1 MNFYKWAGKLLVRS
15 EFLSDDEKKRGVTKK
30 FAVSEACCCA
40 QWYCVLTSSGDYE
53 CRDKRP
59 DPTENAQVLSEHK
72 TEKDCQ
78 KECYERYYCIDE
90 SGDYKCVKESDLPE
104 NATIISGPQRQEE
117 CEAKCENCP
126 PCGNEACE
134 SEAKGDDAIIE
145 ECCFNLEDEE
155 EWTFNGTDWEL
166 TQRCGNDERTPCKGK
181 PVPSFPQGLNPGDVF
196 TLSCIPDGRK
206 PEDNKDCEK
215 CLYDCDKTTTPYT
228 CVYTPD
234 DGKYTE
240 KECDT
245 ECAGRW
251 YCKSHNECEK
261 QNPPKNPAKN
271 GYDTESECLD
281 AAIVDCCAPDCS
293 TPPDI
298 CGGGQSLL
306 VNCSNFDCAAH
317 NFDGCLDG
325 LSDAMQEQ
333 GYESAKEDTEDCCQ
347 CDSSIQ
353 RTIAGCC
360 PGGVD
365 FDESK
370 SITIPRKEDGSCVWC
385 GSIGEGCIA
394 DTENG
399 APVWRIYKCNPP
411 TPPCGDC
418 VPIPG
423 VTNLQLEV
431 RGEPG
436 KEEVCVLA
444 TAQWTPP
451 DGCYASDQE
460 ARDKVSIVF
469 EFLDKD
475 REVIQ
480 SIGGPANIGENI
492 VGYCSSLVPAC
503 DPSSK
508 KAEFARAKAVSDE
521 CESEWS
527 REFGLPG
534 GSASWEDICKPPQ
547 PDGYICQGPFSQIWE
562 CAPCNEC
569 AGQPEVYATMEECQA
584 ACKPPDPRC
593 LPPAICT
600 WSPPDCGSECWL
612 DAVWDDSDPLPPA
625 YCASRPYD
633 CTSKSACEAWV
644 QANPNPPCE
653 GRQED
658 NPLP

>member
-1 MNFYKWAGKLLVRS
+1 MSKLLKKDGKLAKQGGKLVVTDDPAKCPCCNPIDCTCADSSNLHINANTDFSDMDNPKVAYLIDWSPPDTCNESDFDFDIEYRDKDGNKTGGTTQPATKGQTQGSVTMPGFPGLCSQPEGQIHSVAVRLVPRS
-15 EFLSDDEKKRGVTKK
+15 ASCQPGDWVEAGVMG
-30 FAVSEACCCA
+30 A
-40 QWYCVLTSSGDYE
+40 DYE
-53 CRDKRP
+53 
-59 DPTENAQVLSEHK
+59 S
-72 TEKDCQ
+72 
-78 KECYERYYCIDE
+78 
-90 SGDYKCVKESDLPE
+90 
-104 NATIISGPQRQEE
+104 
-117 CEAKCENCP
+117 NCP
-126 PCGNEACE
+126 PPP
-134 SEAKGDDAIIE
+134 
-145 ECCFNLEDEE
+145 
-155 EWTFNGTDWEL
+155 
-166 TQRCGNDERTPCKGK
+166 PCQ
-181 PVPSFPQGLNPGDVF
+181 P
-196 TLSCIPDGRK
+196 
-206 PEDNKDCEK
+206 
-215 CLYDCDKTTTPYT
+215 
-228 CVYTPD
+228 
-234 DGKYTE
+234 
-240 KECDT
+240 
-245 ECAGRW
+245 
-251 YCKSHNECEK
+251 
-261 QNPPKNPAKN
+261 
-271 GYDTESECLD
+271 
-281 AAIVDCCAPDCS
+281 APDCQDAFVS
-293 TPPDI
+293 KAQ
-298 CGGGQSLL
+298 CNGKEEAW
-306 VNCSNFDCAAH
+306 VNCSNNDCTANDFQEAKCLEGLPEALESQGW
-317 NFDGCLDG
+317 NVVVRNEQCCECGPTGPEDGTQLMNVFACCEGTVDG
-325 LSDAMQEQ
+325 LVANFI
-333 GYESAKEDTEDCCQ
+333 YIPRNEDDPCQ
-347 CDSSIQ
+347 WCTGLSGVEATFKDGKPVWSIQ
-353 RTIAGCC
+353 RCT
-360 PGGVD
+360 
-365 FDESK
+365 
-370 SITIPRKEDGSCVWC
+370 
-385 GSIGEGCIA
+385 
-394 DTENG
+394 
-399 APVWRIYKCNPP
+399 PP
-411 TPPCGDC
+411 QPCGDC
-418 VPIPG
+418 VPIPEM
-423 VTNLQLEV
+423 TDLKLEV

-503 DPSSK
+503 DPSSP

-600 WSPPDCGSECWL
+600 WSPPDCGGECWL

-644 QANPNPPCE
+644 QANPNPPCV
-653 GRQED
+653 GRQEE